1 MSLVSLSLVVLAAF
15 IHATWNL
22 LSKRAADAGP
32 TFVFAYNLFACL
44 VYLPWMIWLLVYG
57 DLHWNLPGRGC
68 LVLSAAFIWPTAFAC
83 SAAIRS
89 PTSRWSIRSRA
100 APGRCCPRSA
110 RSSCCARRRPR
121 RASLGCSPVVA
132 GIGLITTQG
141 DLSAFRRPRGL
152 DGVRWGTAT
161 GSLIAGYTVVDG
173 YSVKLLGIH
182 PVVLDWVTNLLRFFI
197 MLPIVLS
204 NVPRAREKM
213 KGYWWLAFGVG
224 ALSPLSYI
232 LVLTAIEMGRP
243 AQPGRTRARNVD
255 DGGRHVRHAD
265 SWRTRHS
272 VARGGLRDFDRG
284 RGAAGIG
291 EGVRA

>member
-44 VYLPWMIWLLVYG
+44 VYLPWMVWLLVYG
-57 DLHWNLPGRGC
+57 DLHWNLPVAAC
-68 LVLSAAFIWPTAFAC
+68 LALSACIHLGYSLCLQRGYQVADLSVVYPIARGTGPLLSSIGAFILLRETPTAQGIFGLLA
-83 SAAIRS
+83 
-89 PTSRWSIRSRA
+89 
-100 APGRCCPRSA
+100 
-110 RSSCCARRRPR
+110 
-121 RASLGCSPVVA
+121 VVA

-173 YSVKLLGIH
+173 YGVKLLGIH

-204 NVPRAREKM
+204 NLPRAKAKM

-232 LVLTAIEMGRP
+232 LVLTAIEMGAPLSLVAP
-243 AQPGRTRARNVD
+243 AREMSMMVGALFGMLILGERVTAWRVVGCAVLI
-255 DGGRHVRHAD
+255 GGVVLLGSAK
-265 SWRTRHS
+265 
-272 VARGGLRDFDRG
+272 A
-284 RGAAGIG
+284 
-291 EGVRA
+291 

>member
-1 MSLVSLSLVVLAAF
+1 MSLLSLSLVVLAAF

-32 TFVFAYNLFACL
+32 TFVFAYNMFACI

-57 DLHWNLPGRGC
+57 ELNWSLPVAAC
-68 LVLSAAFIWPTAFAC
+68 LVLSACIHLAYSLCLQRGYQVADLSVVYPIARGTGPLLSSVGAFI
-83 SAAIRS
+83 ILRE
-89 PTSRWSIRSRA
+89 
-100 APGRCCPRSA
+100 APSTQGI
-110 RSSCCARRRPR
+110 
-121 RASLGCSPVVA
+121 LGLLAVVA

-173 YSVKLLGIH
+173 YGVKLLGIH

-204 NVPRAREKM
+204 NLPRAKEKM
-213 KGYWWLAFGVG
+213 KGYWWLAFWVG

-232 LVLTAIEMGRP
+232 LVLSAVEMGAPLSLVAP
-243 AQPGRTRARNVD
+243 AREMSMMVGALFGMLILGERVTAWRVTGCAILIGGVILLGSARA
-255 DGGRHVRHAD
+255 
-265 SWRTRHS
+265 
-272 VARGGLRDFDRG
+272 
-284 RGAAGIG
+284 
-291 EGVRA
+291 